1 MSPFASM
8 KSIYS
13 LFALGLALLV
23 GLGGVAIAGRS
34 PFSSR
39 TEVLPVS
46 VRDNPGS
53 WRPIYGGYTP
63 RPSSSGGSSGGFS
76 GGK

>member
-8 KSIYS
+8 KLLYG
-13 LFALGLALLV
+13 LFAVGLALVL
-23 GLGGVAIAGRS
+23 GLGGFAVAGRS
-34 PFSSR
+34 LSAAR
-39 TEVLPVS
+39 AEVLPVS

-63 RPSSSGGSSGGFS
+63 RPSSSGGSSGGYS